1 MSFLVPVA
9 EPQTAE
15 ELYEHYRR
23 VRARLDR
30 PPVRPK
36 KVILALVPPAPTAP
50 VHRTR
55 WYEYEESWA
64 RTKAAIHALRNIG
77 GRSHAELIVKLVAR
91 ETGIPED
98 LILASDR
105 TVGTRS
111 PNVVKARTE
120 AITRLYTATR
130 WSTPKVGRFFGGR
143 DHTTIL
149 HALYKSGAKQRLQ
162 GRPPKRL
169 PDETIEAVIKER
181 LQNNISSWV
190 IAEKYDIHPCTVTAI
205 LRRHRLF
212 LKVYREQAAQH
223 G

>member
-1 MSFLVPVA
+1 MSFMVPIA
-9 EPQTAE
+9 EPETAE

-30 PPVRPK
+30 PPVKSK
-36 KVILALVPPAPTAP
+36 KVILALVRPEL

-77 GRSHAELIVKLVAR
+77 GRSHAELIVRLVAR

-120 AITRLYTATR
+120 AIARLYTATR
-130 WSTPKVGRFFGGR
+130 WSTPKIGRFFGGR

-149 HALYKSGAKQRLQ
+149 HALYKSGAKQKLQ

-169 PDETIEAVIKER
+169 PDETIEAVIRDK
-181 LQNNISSWV
+181 LQRNLSSWV

-212 LKVYREQAAQH
+212 LKVYREQEARR
-223 G
+223 

>member
-1 MSFLVPVA
+1 MSLVAVA

-15 ELYEHYRR
+15 ELYALYKRVLARR
-23 VRARLDR
+23 YN
-30 PPVRPK
+30 PPVRPR
-36 KVILALVPPAPTAP
+36 KVILALVPPAPPAL

-77 GRSHAELIVKLVAR
+77 GRSHAELIVRLVAR
-91 ETGIPED
+91 ETGIPQD
-98 LILASDR
+98 QILASDR
-105 TVGTRS
+105 TVGARS

-120 AITRLYTATR
+120 AITRLYRATR
-130 WSTPKVGRFFGGR
+130 WSTPKIGRFFGDR

-169 PDETIEAVIKER
+169 SDETIEALIRDK
-181 LQNNISSWV
+181 LQRNLSSWV
-190 IAEKYDIHPCTVTAI
+190 IAETYDIHPCTVTAI

-212 LKVYREQAAQH
+212 LNVYREQEARH